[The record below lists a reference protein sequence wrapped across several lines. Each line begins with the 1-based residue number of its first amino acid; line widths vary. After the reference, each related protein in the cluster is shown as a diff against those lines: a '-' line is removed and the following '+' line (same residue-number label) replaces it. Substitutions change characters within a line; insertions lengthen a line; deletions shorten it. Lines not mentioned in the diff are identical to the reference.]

1 MLKKVDDD
9 LLIES
14 YLYFIYIIKDFPFA
28 MSSAMFV
35 DLERSLKVLVKVI
48 TYTIIKVFCNHEIK
62 DLK

>member
-1 MLKKVDDD
+1 MLNKVDDD

-35 DLERSLKVLVKVI
+35 DLERSLKVLIKVI
-48 TYTIIKVFCNHEIK
+48 TYTIINVF
-62 DLK
+62 L